1 MSNELTTTALGT
13 PSINDA
19 ALALFTP
26 LEADMNA
33 LAAKYRNVA
42 YDMTTTKGAKA
53 ARDARLELRESGRF
67 AIQRLRDQTK
77 GHLNDCKTVIETEAT
92 RLIAIVEPAEDAI
105 DKQIKAHEK
114 KLADEKAAK
123 EKAEAER
130 VLKHTDAIA
139 TIAGYSDKARGLAV
153 ERIEAGIAYV
163 RGIDVSAAVFEEF
176 AERAA
181 GEKAATIAR
190 LEQMAADRRTAD
202 AAEAQRVENERV
214 AAELAAQQRKLDE
227 QAAELA
233 RQREAM
239 APAPQAAPA
248 AAPVAAPAPAPAAA
262 ARPAPAA
269 MPQPAAHAAAAAP
282 AAPTSSTDC
291 APAAEVDP
299 AARVTLG
306 QIKTLISPLSI
317 DAAGLAQLGFPHVAT
332 EKASKLYRACDLPA
346 IREAMVQ
353 HLLQLDL
360 GAKHADA

>member
-1 MSNELTTTALGT
+1 MSNELTNPALGT

-26 LEADMNA
+26 LEADMTA

-42 YDMTTTKGAKA
+42 YDMATTKGAKE

-67 AIQRLRDQTK
+67 AIQRLRDKTK

-130 VLKHTDAIA
+130 VQKHTDAIA

-163 RGIDVSAAVFEEF
+163 RNIDVSAAVFEEF
-176 AERAA
+176 ADRAA
-181 GEKAATIAR
+181 GEKAATITR

-214 AAELAAQQRKLDE
+214 AAELAAQQRLLDE

-239 APAPQAAPA
+239 APAPQAAP
-248 AAPVAAPAPAPAAA
+248 VAAPAPAPVAAA
-262 ARPAPAA
+262 ARPTPAA
-269 MPQPAAHAAAAAP
+269 MPLPAARAASAAP
-282 AAPTSSTDC
+282 V
-291 APAAEVDP
+291 AEVDTDT
-299 AARVTLG
+299 RVSLG
-306 QIKTLISPLSI
+306 QIKTLIAPLTI
-317 DAAGLAQLGFPHVAT
+317 DSAGMALLGFPHVAT

-346 IREAMVQ
+346 IRDAMVK
-353 HLLQLDL
+353 HLATLSFELPV
-360 GAKHADA
+360 AA

>member
-26 LEADMNA
+26 LEADMTA
-33 LAAKYRNVA
+33 LAAKYHNVA

-77 GHLNDCKTVIETEAT
+77 GQLNDCKTVIETEAT
-92 RLIAIVEPAEDAI
+92 RLIAIVEPAEVAI
-105 DKQIKAHEK
+105 DKQIKAHEQ

-130 VLKHTDAIA
+130 VQKHTEAIA
-139 TIAGYSDKARGLAV
+139 TIAGYSDKARGLPV

-176 AERAA
+176 ADRAA
-181 GEKAATIAR
+181 AEKAATIGR
-190 LEQMAADRRTAD
+190 LEQMAADRRSAD
-202 AAEAQRVENERV
+202 AAEAQRQENERV

-233 RQREAM
+233 RQRQAL
-239 APAPQAAPA
+239 APAPQAAPVA
-248 AAPVAAPAPAPAAA
+248 EPVAEPVAAPAAAPAPAPGAA

-269 MPQPAAHAAAAAP
+269 MPQPAARAAAGAAP
-282 AAPTSSTDC
+282 AT
-291 APAAEVDP
+291 EVDTD
-299 AARVTLG
+299 ASVSLG
-306 QIKTLISPLSI
+306 QIKTLIAPLSI
-317 DAAGLAQLGFPHVAT
+317 DAAGLEQLGFPPVAT
-332 EKASKLYRACDLPA
+332 DKSKRLYRACDLPA
-346 IREAMVQ
+346 IRDAMVQ
-353 HLLQLDL
+353 HLLQVDL

>member
-26 LEADMNA
+26 LEADMTA
-33 LAAKYRNVA
+33 LAAKYHNVA

-67 AIQRLRDQTK
+67 AIQRLRDKTK

-92 RLIAIVEPAEDAI
+92 RLIAIVEPAEEAI
-105 DKQIKAHEK
+105 DKQIKAHEQ

-123 EKAEAER
+123 EKADAAR
-130 VLKHTDAIA
+130 VQKHTDAIA

-181 GEKAATIAR
+181 AEKSATIAR
-190 LEQMAADRRTAD
+190 LEQMTADRRSAD

-248 AAPVAAPAPAPAAA
+248 AAPAAPAPAPAAA
-262 ARPAPAA
+262 AAQPAPTAT
-269 MPQPAAHAAAAAP
+269 PQPATHAAGGA
-282 AAPTSSTDC
+282 

-299 AARVTLG
+299 DARVSLG

-346 IREAMVQ
+346 IRDAMVQ
-353 HLLQLDL
+353 HLAGL
-360 GAKHADA
+360 GLELPMAA

>member
-1 MSNELTTTALGT
+1 MSNELTTTTALGT

-26 LEADMNA
+26 LEADMTA

-77 GHLNDCKTVIETEAT
+77 GQLNDCKTVIETEAT
-92 RLIAIVEPAEDAI
+92 RLIAIVEPAEVAI
-105 DKQIKAHEK
+105 DKQIKAHEQ

-123 EKAEAER
+123 EKAEAAR
-130 VLKHTDAIA
+130 VQKHTDAIA

-153 ERIEAGIAYV
+153 ERIEAGITYV

-190 LEQMAADRRTAD
+190 LEQLAADRRSAD
-202 AAEAQRVENERV
+202 AAEAQRQENERV

-233 RQREAM
+233 RQREAL

-248 AAPVAAPAPAPAAA
+248 AEPAAPAAAPAPAPAAA
-262 ARPAPAA
+262 AARPASAA
-269 MPQPAAHAAAAAP
+269 MPQPAARAAAGA
-282 AAPTSSTDC
+282 

-299 AARVTLG
+299 DARVSLG
-306 QIKTLISPLSI
+306 QIKTLMAPLSI

-332 EKASKLYRACDLPA
+332 EKAARLYRACDLAA
-346 IREAMVQ
+346 IRIAMIE
-353 HLLQLDL
+353 HLEMIELQ
-360 GAKHADA
+360 

>member
-1 MSNELTTTALGT
+1 LQLEDAMSNELTTTTAQGT

-26 LEADMNA
+26 LEADMTA
-33 LAAKYRNVA
+33 LAAKYHNVA

-77 GHLNDCKTVIETEAT
+77 GQLNDCKTAIETEAT
-92 RLIAIVEPAEDAI
+92 RLIAIVEPAEVAI
-105 DKQIKAHEK
+105 DKQIKAHEQ

-123 EKAEAER
+123 EKAEAAR
-130 VLKHTDAIA
+130 VQKHTEDIA
-139 TIAGYSDKARGLAV
+139 TIAGYSDKARGLPV

-163 RGIDVSAAVFEEF
+163 RGIDVSAAIFEEF
-176 AERAA
+176 ADRAA
-181 GEKAATIAR
+181 AEKAATIAR
-190 LEQMAADRRTAD
+190 LEQMAADRRSAD
-202 AAEAQRVENERV
+202 AAEAQRQENERV

-248 AAPVAAPAPAPAAA
+248 AAPAAAPTPAPAAAA

-269 MPQPAAHAAAAAP
+269 VPQPAAHAAAGA
-282 AAPTSSTDC
+282 

-299 AARVTLG
+299 DARVSLG
-306 QIKTLISPLSI
+306 QIKTLIAPLSI
-317 DAAGLAQLGFPHVAT
+317 DAAGMEQLGFPYVAT
-332 EKASKLYRACDLPA
+332 DKAKRLYRACDLPA

-353 HLLQLDL
+353 HLLQVDL

>member
-26 LEADMNA
+26 LEADMTA

-77 GHLNDCKTVIETEAT
+77 GQLNDCKTVIETEAT
-92 RLIAIVEPAEDAI
+92 RLIAIVEPAEVAI
-105 DKQIKAHEK
+105 DKQIKAHEQ

-123 EKAEAER
+123 EKAEAAR
-130 VLKHTDAIA
+130 VQKHTDAIA

-163 RGIDVSAAVFEEF
+163 RGIDVSPAVFEEF

-181 GEKAATIAR
+181 GEKAATISR

-202 AAEAQRVENERV
+202 AAEAQRQENERV

-239 APAPQAAPA
+239 APAPQAAP
-248 AAPVAAPAPAPAAA
+248 VAAPAPAPAAA
-262 ARPAPAA
+262 ARPVPAA

-282 AAPTSSTDC
+282 AA
-291 APAAEVDP
+291 EVDP
-299 AARVTLG
+299 DARVSLG
-306 QIKTLISPLSI
+306 HIKTLIAPLSI
-317 DAAGLAQLGFPHVAT
+317 DAAGLEQLGFPHVAT
-332 EKASKLYRACDLPA
+332 DKSKRLYRACDLPA
-346 IREAMVQ
+346 IRDAMVR
-353 HLLQLDL
+353 HLVAISTSKEKLDPSNL
-360 GAKHADA
+360 

>member
-26 LEADMNA
+26 LEADMTA
-33 LAAKYRNVA
+33 LAAKYHNVA

-77 GHLNDCKTVIETEAT
+77 GQLNDCKTVIETEAT
-92 RLIAIVEPAEDAI
+92 RLIAIVEPAEVAI
-105 DKQIKAHEK
+105 DKQIKAHEQ

-130 VLKHTDAIA
+130 VQKHTDAIA

-176 AERAA
+176 ADRAA
-181 GEKAATIAR
+181 AEKAATISR
-190 LEQMAADRRTAD
+190 LEQMAADRRRVD
-202 AAEAQRVENERV
+202 AAEAQRQENERV

-262 ARPAPAA
+262 ARPVPVA

-282 AAPTSSTDC
+282 AA
-291 APAAEVDP
+291 EVDP
-299 AARVTLG
+299 DARVSLG
-306 QIKTLISPLSI
+306 QIKTLIAPLSI

-332 EKASKLYRACDLPA
+332 EKAARLYRACDLPA
-346 IREAMVQ
+346 IRDTMVRHLEAISTSKEK
-353 HLLQLDL
+353 LDPSNL
-360 GAKHADA
+360 

>member
-1 MSNELTTTALGT
+1 MSNELTTTAQGT

-26 LEADMNA
+26 LEAGMKA
-33 LAAKYRNVA
+33 LAAKYHNVA

-67 AIQRLRDQTK
+67 AIQRLRDDTK
-77 GHLNDCKTVIETEAT
+77 GHLNDCKALIETEAT
-92 RLIAIVEPAEDAI
+92 RLIAIVEPAEVAI

-114 KLADEKAAK
+114 KLADDKAAK
-123 EKAEAER
+123 EAAEAAR
-130 VLKHTDAIA
+130 VKKHTDAIA

-163 RGIDVSAAVFEEF
+163 RGIDVSPAVFEEF

-181 GEKAATIAR
+181 GEKAATISR

-239 APAPQAAPA
+239 APAPQAAPV
-248 AAPVAAPAPAPAAA
+248 AAPAAPAPAPAAAA

-269 MPQPAAHAAAAAP
+269 MPQPAARAAGA
-282 AAPTSSTDC
+282 

-299 AARVTLG
+299 DARVSLG
-306 QIKTLISPLSI
+306 QIKTLIAPLSI

-332 EKASKLYRACDLPA
+332 DKAKRLYRACDLPA
-346 IREAMVQ
+346 IREAMVK
-353 HLLQLDL
+353 HLVTIDMCKEKADL
-360 GAKHADA
+360 SNP

>member
-26 LEADMNA
+26 LEADMTA

-77 GHLNDCKTVIETEAT
+77 GQLNDCKTVIETEAT
-92 RLIAIVEPAEDAI
+92 RLIAIVEPAEVAI
-105 DKQIKAHEK
+105 DKQIKAHEQ

-130 VLKHTDAIA
+130 VQKHTDAIA

-190 LEQMAADRRTAD
+190 LEQLAADRRSAD
-202 AAEAQRVENERV
+202 AAEAQRQENERV

-233 RQREAM
+233 RQREAL
-239 APAPQAAPA
+239 APAPP

-262 ARPAPAA
+262 AARPVPGA

-282 AAPTSSTDC
+282 AA
-291 APAAEVDP
+291 EVDP
-299 AARVTLG
+299 DARVSLG
-306 QIKTLISPLSI
+306 HIKTLIAPLSI
-317 DAAGLAQLGFPHVAT
+317 DAAGLEQLGFPHVAT
-332 EKASKLYRACDLPA
+332 DKSKRLYRACDLPA
-346 IREAMVQ
+346 IRDAMVR
-353 HLLQLDL
+353 HLVAISTSKEKLDPSNL
-360 GAKHADA
+360 

>member
-26 LEADMNA
+26 LEADMTA
-33 LAAKYRNVA
+33 LAAKYHNVA

-114 KLADEKAAK
+114 KLADDKAAK
-123 EKAEAER
+123 EAAEAER
-130 VLKHTDAIA
+130 VKKHTDAIA

-153 ERIEAGIAYV
+153 ERIEAGISYV

-248 AAPVAAPAPAPAAA
+248 AAPVATPAPAPAAAA

-282 AAPTSSTDC
+282 ASSTDC

-306 QIKTLISPLSI
+306 QIKTLIAPLSI

-346 IREAMVQ
+346 IRVAMVQ
-353 HLLQLDL
+353 HLSCLSIELPVM
-360 GAKHADA
+360 A

>member
-1 MSNELTTTALGT
+1 MT
-13 PSINDA
+13 
-19 ALALFTP
+19 
-26 LEADMNA
+26 A
-33 LAAKYRNVA
+33 LAAKYHNVA

-77 GHLNDCKTVIETEAT
+77 GQLNDCKTVIETEAT
-92 RLIAIVEPAEDAI
+92 RLIAIVEPAEVAI
-105 DKQIKAHEK
+105 DKQIKAHEQ

-123 EKAEAER
+123 EKTEAAR
-130 VLKHTDAIA
+130 VQKHTDAIA

-181 GEKAATIAR
+181 GEKAATISR

-233 RQREAM
+233 RQREAL
-239 APAPQAAPA
+239 APAPL
-248 AAPVAAPAPAPAAA
+248 AAPVAEPEAAPAPAPAAA
-262 ARPAPAA
+262 AAARPAPTA
-269 MPQPAAHAAAAAP
+269 MQQPAARAAAGA
-282 AAPTSSTDC
+282 
-291 APAAEVDP
+291 APAAEVDTD
-299 AARVTLG
+299 ARVSLG
-306 QIKTLISPLSI
+306 QIKTLIAPLSI
-317 DAAGLAQLGFPHVAT
+317 DAAGLEQLGFPPVAT
-332 EKASKLYRACDLPA
+332 DKSKRLYRACDLPA
-346 IREAMVQ
+346 IRQAMIL
-353 HLLQLDL
+353 HLASL
-360 GAKHADA
+360 GLELPLAA

>member
-26 LEADMNA
+26 LEADMTA
-33 LAAKYRNVA
+33 LAAKYHNVA
-42 YDMTTTKGAKA
+42 YDMTNTKGAKA

-130 VLKHTDAIA
+130 MQKHTDAIA
-139 TIAGYSDKARGLAV
+139 TIASYSDKARGLAV
-153 ERIEAGIAYV
+153 ERIEAGITYV

-176 AERAA
+176 ADRAA
-181 GEKAATIAR
+181 SEKAATIAR
-190 LEQMAADRRTAD
+190 LEQLAADRRTAD

-214 AAELAAQQRKLDE
+214 AAELAAQQRLLDE

-248 AAPVAAPAPAPAAA
+248 AAPVAAPA
-262 ARPAPAA
+262 A

-282 AAPTSSTDC
+282 AAPASSTDC

-299 AARVTLG
+299 DARVSLG
-306 QIKTLISPLSI
+306 QIKTLIAPLSI

-332 EKASKLYRACDLPA
+332 ESAKRLYRACDLPA
-346 IREAMVQ
+346 IRDAMVK
-353 HLLQLDL
+353 HLATLDL
-360 GAKHADA
+360 EQSVTA

>member
-1 MSNELTTTALGT
+1 MSNELTTTTAKGT

-26 LEADMNA
+26 LEADMTA
-33 LAAKYRNVA
+33 LASKYRNVA

-92 RLIAIVEPAEDAI
+92 RLIAIVEPAEVAI
-105 DKQIKAHEK
+105 DKQIKAHEQ

-130 VLKHTDAIA
+130 VQKHTDAIA
-139 TIAGYSDKARGLAV
+139 TIASYSDKARGLAV

-181 GEKAATIAR
+181 GEKAETIAR

-214 AAELAAQQRKLDE
+214 AVELAAQQRKLDE

-233 RQREAM
+233 RQREAL

-248 AAPVAAPAPAPAAA
+248 AAPALAPAAPA
-262 ARPAPAA
+262 ARPAPSA
-269 MPQPAAHAAAAAP
+269 MPQPAARAAAGA
-282 AAPTSSTDC
+282 
-291 APAAEVDP
+291 APAAEVDSD
-299 AARVTLG
+299 ARVSLG
-306 QIKTLISPLSI
+306 QIKTLIAPLSI
-317 DAAGLAQLGFPHVAT
+317 DAAGLALLGFPHVAT
-332 EKASKLYRACDLPA
+332 ENPARLYKACDLAA
-346 IREAMVQ
+346 IRIAMIA
-353 HLLQLDL
+353 HLEMIELQ
-360 GAKHADA
+360 

>member
-26 LEADMNA
+26 LEADMTV

-92 RLIAIVEPAEDAI
+92 RLIAIVEPAEVAI
-105 DKQIKAHEK
+105 DKQIKAHEQ

-123 EKAEAER
+123 EKAEAAR
-130 VLKHTDAIA
+130 LQKHTDAIA

-153 ERIEAGIAYV
+153 ERIEAGITYV

-214 AAELAAQQRKLDE
+214 AAELAAQQRLLDE
-227 QAAELA
+227 RAAELA

-239 APAPQAAPA
+239 APAPQAAP
-248 AAPVAAPAPAPAAA
+248 VAAPAPAPAAV

-269 MPQPAAHAAAAAP
+269 MSQSAAHAAAAAP
-282 AAPTSSTDC
+282 AAPASSTDC
-291 APAAEVDP
+291 APAAVVDP
-299 AARVTLG
+299 ATRVTLG
-306 QIKTLISPLSI
+306 QIKTLIAPLSI

-346 IREAMVQ
+346 IRDAMVK
-353 HLLQLDL
+353 HLATLDL
-360 GAKHADA
+360 EQSVTA

>member
-26 LEADMNA
+26 LEADMTA
-33 LAAKYRNVA
+33 LAAKYHNVA

-77 GHLNDCKTVIETEAT
+77 GQLNDCKTVIETEAT
-92 RLIAIVEPAEDAI
+92 RLIAIVEPAEVAI
-105 DKQIKAHEK
+105 DKQIKAHEQ

-123 EKAEAER
+123 EKAEAAR
-130 VLKHTDAIA
+130 VQKHTDAIA

-163 RGIDVSAAVFEEF
+163 RGIDVSPAVFEEF

-181 GEKAATIAR
+181 GEKAATISR

-202 AAEAQRVENERV
+202 AAEAQRQENERV

-239 APAPQAAPA
+239 ARAPQ

-262 ARPAPAA
+262 ARPVPAA

-282 AAPTSSTDC
+282 AA
-291 APAAEVDP
+291 EVDP
-299 AARVTLG
+299 DARVSLG
-306 QIKTLISPLSI
+306 HIKTLIAPLSI
-317 DAAGLAQLGFPHVAT
+317 DAAGLEQLGFPHVAT
-332 EKASKLYRACDLPA
+332 DKSKRLYRACDLPA
-346 IREAMVQ
+346 IRDAMVR
-353 HLLQLDL
+353 HLVAISTSKEKLDPSNL
-360 GAKHADA
+360 